1 MGTAVERRH
10 PACLVHVM
18 RMATLAKLRQVSGAW
33 TRFLMLIVGKTS
45 MCQKPVVGSPRLA
58 DKCRSCS
65 HWRSLMSRD
74 TPGLYKASQGELRRD
89 DPDFQQG

>member
-10 PACLVHVM
+10 PAGLVHVM
-18 RMATLAKLRQVSGAW
+18 RMASLAELRQVSGAW
-33 TRFLMLIVGKTS
+33 TRFLMLIVGKAS
-45 MCQKPVVGSPRLA
+45 MCQKPVVRSPRLA

-65 HWRSLMSRD
+65 HWRSMSRD
-74 TPGLYKASQGELRRD
+74 TPGLYKASQRELRRD